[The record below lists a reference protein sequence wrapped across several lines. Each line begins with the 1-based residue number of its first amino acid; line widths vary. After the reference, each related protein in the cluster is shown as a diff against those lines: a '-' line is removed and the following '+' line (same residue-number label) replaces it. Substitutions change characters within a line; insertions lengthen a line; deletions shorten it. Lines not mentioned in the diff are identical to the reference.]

1 VELSDLKSKVFT
13 LLKEDEEFRY
23 AVAGMLGF
31 EEILRR
37 LERHDKRFE
46 EILHRLDR
54 HEVELIKLREDMIL
68 GFKRHD
74 EILEK
79 HTQELIK
86 LREDMISGFKRHD
99 EILERHAN
107 EIAKLRED
115 MISGFR
121 RHDDVLEK
129 HAREL
134 VKLREDMISEFK
146 KHDEILEKHADEIAK
161 LREDMILGFKR
172 HDEILEKHTQEL
184 IKLRED
190 MISGF
195 KRHDEILERHA
206 NEITKLRE
214 DMISG
219 FKRHDE
225 ILEKHAQELIKLRED
240 FNVMLK
246 VIGQIQEEQRRISE
260 GQYRLEKRVD
270 SLESAM
276 ISGFGEMSK
285 FAGLTFEEFVRKFL
299 SASLKRSGEIP
310 EGAELVKGFINGE
323 EINIF
328 LEDPLIVGEATSY
341 AESSN
346 EIMKLLRKAEIVKAK
361 YSKEPR
367 KMLVIL
373 TAKSDAAKEIM
384 KIAKEKGVELVIGK
398 IVD

>member
-54 HEVELIKLREDMIL
+54 HEAELIKLREDMIL

-172 HDEILEKHTQEL
+172 H
-184 IKLRED
+184 
-190 MISGF
+190 
-195 KRHDEILERHA
+195 A

-214 DMISG
+214 DMILG

-225 ILEKHAQELIKLRED
+225 ILEKHAQELVKLRED

-276 ISGFGEMSK
+276 ISGFGEISK

-299 SASLKRSGEIP
+299 SASLKRAGEIP

-341 AESSN
+341 AESAN
-346 EIMKLLRKAEIVKAK
+346 EIMKLLRKAEIAKAK

-367 KMLVIL
+367 KILVIL
-373 TAKSDAAKEIM
+373 TAKSDAAKEIIG
-384 KIAKEKGVELVIGK
+384 IAKEKGVELVIGK

>member
-1 VELSDLKSKVFT
+1 MELSDLKSKVFT

-54 HEVELIKLREDMIL
+54 HEAELIKLREDMIL

-146 KHDEILEKHADEIAK
+146 KHDEILEKHANEI
-161 LREDMILGFKR
+161 
-172 HDEILEKHTQEL
+172 T
-184 IKLRED
+184 KLRED

-206 NEITKLRE
+206 NEIAKLRE

-219 FKRHDE
+219 FRRHDE
-225 ILEKHAQELIKLRED
+225 ILERHAQELVKLRED

-341 AESSN
+341 AESAN
-346 EIMKLLRKAEIVKAK
+346 EIMKLLRKAEIAKAK

-367 KMLVIL
+367 KILVIL
-373 TAKSDAAKEIM
+373 TAKSDAAKEIIR
-384 KIAKEKGVELVIGK
+384 IAKEKGVELVIGK

>member
-54 HEVELIKLREDMIL
+54 HEAELIKLREDMIL

-146 KHDEILEKHADEIAK
+146 KHDEILEKHA
-161 LREDMILGFKR
+161 
-172 HDEILEKHTQEL
+172 
-184 IKLRED
+184 
-190 MISGF
+190 
-195 KRHDEILERHA
+195 

-225 ILEKHAQELIKLRED
+225 ILEKHAQELVKLRED

-341 AESSN
+341 AESAN
-346 EIMKLLRKAEIVKAK
+346 EIMKLLRKAEIAKAK

-367 KMLVIL
+367 KILVIL
-373 TAKSDAAKEIM
+373 TAKSDAAKEIIR
-384 KIAKEKGVELVIGK
+384 IAKEKGVELVIGK